1 MLSLFINLA
10 LRNPK
15 GRGARKASP
24 DVGSLAGLVADP
36 VRYPAVSTLLK
47 SRRSEPEKRHAFLSG
62 S

>member
-1 MLSLFINLA
+1 